1 MSDCNCDPLP
11 LPSCNPIPSPSPEC
25 GRIRMFFG
33 YEESPGAIIPGQ
45 LDKLFYTSTVD
56 TDFIQKGFTIP
67 QFSCSILKK
76 SNILKN
82 LTEFTLSEAELL
94 STGSFESW
102 ILFGSYYI
110 TASAGVL
117 NQNPAPFSIECMRDA
132 AINIDMAKFK
142 PEAAKMWISFNKYAD
157 TQSVYSVLK
166 TIFGGDDAEPK
177 LENVKITDDTHCDAI
192 KLNQRIEKLRVC
204 YEWIKNIHDTYYGR
218 EFLVKIADPK
228 GSDPNS
234 TFPGICIKNEQ
245 GDNPQFNINDPK
257 AFYIEGNGA
266 SQGFYTSDEIADGG
280 FPKKGTSDILGLTNI
295 NWVQNNDGKIESFV
309 KVGKISG
316 GSDAQCPELQT
327 HYLYK
332 KFTTY
337 DAGDNTQRC
346 VDWNIDLTKLDIS
359 NYYIDN
365 NYLYLKSNIEN
376 RFYVNSEGTWIKITL
391 SEKVPLTSI
400 DSNVIGGVVL
410 FSYLLNMTNR
420 NNHPEIDGNPKQSI
434 VNYYNYFKNNDNIV
448 LDGARGNSSQLNLA
462 KTEPPCLIPQGV
474 VIPLKSNVYR
484 YGPYYYAGDPA
495 TEEGGGAELII
506 QENIAPWNFIKAN
519 DTSFPGTYP
528 YCAMDSFGKTL
539 AKLAPKGLQKLE
551 KGRVTAAGLPCH
563 KLGKSVDVGY
573 DPTKG
578 SGPTLLTDINVD
590 FGSGGFTTTYN
601 FSTYSPRLG
610 KTEKYL
616 LDNWQDNIKNSQYI
630 NSYLRNEQNKVQTI
644 KKDYNKK
651 LIEKQYYFT
660 PLTKHKHSTPNRL
673 IFSGYYLIP
682 ESQLTPLP
690 SPEIYPSPETS
701 FPPDASCDPSSVPNY
716 GINGSVPPNFY
727 GSENRRRYIF
737 AESTEAY
744 SIEYLQN
751 TYFQLAGMSMDGFY
765 SPVSLRGV
773 GDNPKDNKEFNK
785 TEINKFTSN
794 TSWENKARLPR
805 FAMRCNFNG
814 KFIEWDSKTDI
825 DDFTNYD
832 KSGYPIASKTRDE
845 IPPFK
850 FKTSSSQASNCYLL
864 PINQRYLNPYTT
876 RAMLFAE
883 DTSQGYEPWDT
894 RKNNTQQGFVMSSI
908 VFGDTYAEYQITHT
922 NTYDAIPGSLNIYDT
937 DEAIRQQINNF
948 RIPALRG
955 PLVLQGWGYDTT
967 GKPIPNSA
975 DATINTELGQFRK
988 DQLTDKFQTGW
999 LSNPRS
1005 WPVGP
1010 IDLRFDR
1017 ERGVWTCPS
1026 PNKIIVAR
1034 LKEKLSANGKAKAEL
1049 INPKADD
1056 INFYEKY
1063 YISGPNGENIKLN
1076 MDQTE
1081 ILVYDFL
1088 GQTIDACAKIYV
1100 YYDDNR
1106 YIVLNVVQDN
1116 KPATNINII
1125 RFRNINICNI
1135 VDQTEKPEDY
1145 YGIDTWG
1152 AYAGYGDKYYNHH
1165 TFGIRIDCDG
1175 NPIDS
1180 EGKSPDET
1188 FTLELIKEEP
1198 SKWLIQ
1204 LLDNAGKFGPSFG
1217 RFDDEQQWKNE
1228 ASTGYAVY
1236 IPPSSGNLTE
1246 IEPADVE
1253 GQANFP
1259 GITND
1264 HIIIIPGDYT
1274 IKFNY
1279 EIISNAQNGIVDPL
1293 RFQILCNNELL
1304 ADTGF
1309 IGDDQFQNIFP
1320 YNEKW
1325 GGTDTTGCSTFDVT
1339 SDCSSLQIKI
1349 IGLSKYKYSLRAT
1362 SECSLG
1368 LKPQCKMNNSCSDMS
1383 KYDILFIESYA
1394 RFLEGFLSEDLYLPS
1409 GSSPP
1414 SIEQYEQYKID
1425 NPDGNAAITGIICYG
1440 DSPNGQTPIYLD
1452 SDYSRLSVR
1461 VFDPFRD
1468 TPEEQ
1473 NPFIKLKS
1481 GDKVLTI
1488 FDERTKKYI
1497 IWQSLK
1503 KEDKVVK
1510 FALMQDKNITDFA
1523 VSGVL
1528 VDQWSRPLD
1537 RKGNLITEQD
1547 NFSGAT
1553 IIIRDPYVSRSQ
1565 AAPAPNNGSLG
1576 PNLTA
1581 FGPALGSDILDEHY
1595 NGIPLESLSGTV
1607 YVPPFVGFAL
1617 QRILPNEEN
1626 ESVATYEMFTLE
1638 HFAQYVKGKICTKT
1652 PSFNGYYLGTKL
1664 PVKGLGYSDGIIPVA
1679 RETSELPRGD
1689 LIVRYPIFFGSGL
1702 PPIGGDLVVGAAD
1715 STYGNIDGCEFTAM
1729 LDTYL
1734 SSTTNLVY
1742 KITETVKFAPEGKI
1756 TFLDHGAADSLNK
1769 SNATLPMKIDID
1781 GPPVPYMTVEWY
1793 EGFMWDT
1800 TRSLNNLQEVKIFNR
1815 DEWMEKGLFIEGSSV
1830 TVYFKNLDENGD
1842 AEYSVDNGGTVARVI
1857 QRVNEASKPGLFG
1870 YPDGV
1875 PRIDREVKIED
1886 DFMLGLRFEDDYL
1899 NNPAIEKP
1907 IIDMT
1912 DNQQWMTYQSGII
1925 TGIWDETLDPEVKNC
1940 KYKIIYAQEAPVII
1954 TGIAASEFSPEQ
1966 TSAVVSIGALYATCD
1981 GKGRDPIPTLL
1992 GIVSNPMGYG
2002 AKAGD
2007 HVTVQRVYTG
2017 TSANNANYKYIVIGT
2032 GNPPGPLK
2040 S

>member
-142 PEAAKMWISFNKYAD
+142 REAAKMWISFNKYAD
-157 TQSVYSVLK
+157 TQSIYSVLK

-177 LENVKITDDTHCDAI
+177 LTNVTITECDAV

-245 GDNPQFNINDPK
+245 GDNPQFNIDDPNDPK

-309 KVGKISG
+309 KIGKISG
-316 GSDAQCPELQT
+316 GSDASCAELKT

-337 DAGDNTQRC
+337 DAGNNTQRC

-420 NNHPEIDGNPKQSI
+420 NNHPEIAGKPQKSI
-434 VNYYNYFKNNDNIV
+434 VDYYNYFKNNNNIV

-484 YGPYYYAGDPA
+484 YGPYYYAGDPT

-690 SPEIYPSPETS
+690 SPSIYPSPETS
-701 FPPDASCDPSSVPNY
+701 FPPDASCDPSGVPNY
-716 GINGSVPPNFY
+716 SINGSVPQNFD
-727 GSENRRRYIF
+727 GSEDRRRYIF

-975 DATINTELGQFRK
+975 DAAINTELGQFRK

-1034 LKEKLSANGKAKAEL
+1034 LKEKLNPNGKAKAEL

-1063 YISGPNGENIKLN
+1063 HISGPNGENIKLN
-1076 MDQTE
+1076 MDKTE
-1081 ILVYDFL
+1081 IFVYDFL
-1088 GQTIDACAKIYV
+1088 GQAIDACTNIYV

-1106 YIVLNVVQDN
+1106 YIVLNAIKSASSILRFKLIEFCSIDSISQTDLTD
-1116 KPATNINII
+1116 KP
-1125 RFRNINICNI
+1125 
-1135 VDQTEKPEDY
+1135 
-1145 YGIDTWG
+1145 
-1152 AYAGYGDKYYNHH
+1152 GYGDDWTEYAGFMDKFPNRHIL
-1165 TFGIRIDCDG
+1165 GVRINCDG
-1175 NPIDS
+1175 NPVNKTGNLLTVTDFFNDD
-1180 EGKSPDET
+1180 GKLPIIET
-1188 FTLELIKEEP
+1188 DLEKAKNIFVNILDTVGTHGPAYATYRYNRNNDNRTEQNEF
-1198 SKWLIQ
+1198 SKWLENCSSGFAAVCEI
-1204 LLDNAGKFGPSFG
+1204 P
-1217 RFDDEQQWKNE
+1217 
-1228 ASTGYAVY
+1228 ASTG
-1236 IPPSSGNLTE
+1236 
-1246 IEPADVE
+1246 
-1253 GQANFP
+1253 
-1259 GITND
+1259 
-1264 HIIIIPGDYT
+1264 
-1274 IKFNY
+1274 
-1279 EIISNAQNGIVDPL
+1279 
-1293 RFQILCNNELL
+1293 
-1304 ADTGF
+1304 
-1309 IGDDQFQNIFP
+1309 
-1320 YNEKW
+1320 
-1325 GGTDTTGCSTFDVT
+1325 
-1339 SDCSSLQIKI
+1339 
-1349 IGLSKYKYSLRAT
+1349 
-1362 SECSLG
+1362 CSLG
-1368 LKPQCKMNNSCSDMS
+1368 IHTDLNQTDQRDQCVETNTAFDS
-1383 KYDILFIESYA
+1383 YEILFLDSYA
-1394 RFLEGFLSEDLYLPS
+1394 RFVECELLQDLYISSEEASEKYSEDN
-1409 GSSPP
+1409 
-1414 SIEQYEQYKID
+1414 YKID
-1425 NPDGNAAITGIICYG
+1425 NSNGNAAANILDYYG
-1440 DSPNGQTPIYLD
+1440 DSPNGREPKFFKEGGDPIEF
-1452 SDYSRLSVR
+1452 R

-1468 TPEEQ
+1468 APEDV
-1473 NPFIKLKS
+1473 NPFIKLKY
-1481 GDKVLTI
+1481 GDRVLAI
-1488 FDERTKKYI
+1488 FNEKLKKYI
-1497 IWQSLK
+1497 IWQSIR

-1510 FALMQDKNITDFA
+1510 FALTNDKQIFD
-1523 VSGVL
+1523 VSATGVL
-1528 VDQWSRPLD
+1528 VDQWSRPID
-1537 RKGNLITEQD
+1537 KKGNLITEQE
-1547 NFSGAT
+1547 NFNGNF
-1553 IIIRDPYVSRSQ
+1553 IIITDPYANRSQ
-1565 AAPAPNNGSLG
+1565 FAPPPNGNLG
-1576 PNLTA
+1576 PNQTA

-1595 NGIPLESLSGTV
+1595 NGIPLIALGGSSSSEYEETM
-1607 YVPPFVGFAL
+1607 PPFIGFAL
-1617 QRILPNEEN
+1617 QRSLDTETT
-1626 ESVATYEMFTLE
+1626 VYEMFNLE
-1638 HFAQYVKGKICTKT
+1638 HYARYIYGKICTKT
-1652 PSFNGYYLGTKL
+1652 ASFSLSNPAAYGCGTNNNYYLGTL
-1664 PVKGLGYSDGIIPVA
+1664 HPTAGFRDGLKPLA
-1679 RETSELPRGD
+1679 RQTGNLPRGNIAIYHPLDND
-1689 LIVRYPIFFGSGL
+1689 LKPAIA
-1702 PPIGGDLVVGAAD
+1702 GDLKENAND
-1715 STYGNIDGCEFTAM
+1715 SSWDNIDGCEFIAL
-1729 LDTYL
+1729 LDSCA
-1734 SSTTNLVY
+1734 SSSQNLVY
-1742 KITETVKFAPEGKI
+1742 NIIETTRFALEGKI
-1756 TFLDHGAADSLNK
+1756 ILKSQYETADKLNDGELNLTDQLDLME
-1769 SNATLPMKIDID
+1769 T
-1781 GPPVPYMTVEWY
+1781 TWY
-1793 EGFMWDT
+1793 QGWMWDRVDST
-1800 TRSLNNLQEVKIFNR
+1800 NNFNLVKIFNR
-1815 DEWMEKGLFIEGSSV
+1815 EEFTNRGLFIQGSVITIYLSGV
-1830 TVYFKNLDENGD
+1830 DDNGNPQ
-1842 AEYSVDNGGTVARVI
+1842 YSVDNGGTIARTV
-1857 QRVNEASKPGLFG
+1857 QRYISNNDPGLFG
-1870 YPDGV
+1870 LPNGIPVND
-1875 PRIDREVKIED
+1875 RKIDDND
-1886 DFMLGLRFEDDYL
+1886 DFFHGLDPSIIDDDE
-1899 NNPAIEKP
+1899 NKP
-1907 IIDMT
+1907 IIDMS
-1912 DNQQWMTYQSGII
+1912 DDQQWMTYDQGIV
-1925 TGIWDETLDPEVKNC
+1925 TGLWDETLDSEGKVKNC

-1954 TGIAASEFSPEQ
+1954 TGKAESEFTPLD
-1966 TSAVVSIGALYATCD
+1966 VGALVKIEIQNAYPSCQGID
-1981 GKGRDPIPTLL
+1981 RDPMSEVLQN
-1992 GIVSNPMGYG
+1992 VENPMGYG
-2002 AKAGD
+2002 AKSGD
-2007 HVTVQRVYTG
+2007 WVTIQRVFIG
-2017 TSANNANYKYIVIGT
+2017 TASLQRANYKYIVIGT
-2032 GNPPGPLK
+2032 GHPPGDLK
-2040 S
+2040 